1 MPVGIQRIAGS
12 EAKRVWGE
20 SSGLAI
26 GCDLQR
32 RPEPEQAL
40 LLEKFDL
47 TLPQQPPPKIYA
59 SQLAALE
66 GY

>member
-1 MPVGIQRIAGS
+1 MPKIDINS
-12 EAKRVWGE
+12 L
-20 SSGLAI
+20 SYN
-26 GCDLQR
+26 DLRQNHLWNIR
-32 RPEPEQAL
+32 YTEPEPEQAL
-40 LLEKFDL
+40 LLEKLDL